1 MAEKILNLNVNLPA
15 KANMYA
21 SAAALRGS
29 VVRSIQVSPLDL
41 VAPNGQWTS
50 NTYMYLIIYCF
61 IFLICMILSLGN
73 YQSDDPTPYG
83 HRILYAISAGLWNIL
98 YLVYYALLR

>member
-1 MAEKILNLNVNLPA
+1 MAEKILNLNLPA
-15 KANMYA
+15 KVSA
-21 SAAALRGS
+21 SAAALRSS
-29 VVRSIQVSPLDL
+29 VAKSVQVSPLDL

-50 NTYMYLIIYCF
+50 NTYMYLIIYCA

-73 YQSDDPTPYG
+73 YKSDDPTPYG

>member
-1 MAEKILNLNVNLPA
+1 MAEKILNLPANLPA
-15 KANMYA
+15 KVSA
-21 SAAALRGS
+21 SAAALRSS
-29 VVRSIQVSPLDL
+29 VAKSVQVSPLDL

-50 NTYMYLIIYCF
+50 NTYMYLIIYCA

-73 YQSDDPTPYG
+73 YKSDDPTPYG